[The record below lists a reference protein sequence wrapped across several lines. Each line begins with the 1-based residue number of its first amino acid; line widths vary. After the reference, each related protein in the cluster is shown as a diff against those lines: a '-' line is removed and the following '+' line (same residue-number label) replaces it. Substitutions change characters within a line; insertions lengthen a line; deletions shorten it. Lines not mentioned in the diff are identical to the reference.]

1 MFKKD
6 ICRYFLKSTCN
17 KGDTCSYEHIT
28 DNLHS
33 TKDSDNTIKK
43 TTNKR
48 VPNKNPLKYSKEGR
62 AQIKIQKKKRE
73 SNLLENANLSNKNST
88 KNLSNNEHL
97 YRNNIKNNFQEI
109 KEHQPF
115 IINDTS
121 KIQKPNQLIIHIPV
135 VVNGHK

>member
-6 ICRYFLKSTCN
+6 ICRYFLKGTCN

-28 DNLHS
+28 DS

-62 AQIKIQKKKRE
+62 AQMKIQKKNRQF
-73 SNLLENANLSNKNST
+73 NLIENANLSYKNST
-88 KNLSNNEHL
+88 KHLSYNEHL

-115 IINDTS
+115 IVYNNGNNQRHIKNTETFLVNDTYADM
-121 KIQKPNQLIIHIPV
+121 
-135 VVNGHK
+135 